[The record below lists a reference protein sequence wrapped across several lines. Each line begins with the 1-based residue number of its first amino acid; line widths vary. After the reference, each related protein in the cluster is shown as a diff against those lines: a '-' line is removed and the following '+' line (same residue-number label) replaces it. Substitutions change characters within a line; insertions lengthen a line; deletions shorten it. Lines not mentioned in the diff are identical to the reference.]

1 MSRGRANG
9 QPPPDRAEITIVV
22 TGVIGPGQRRQKKRH
37 KDGKENW
44 YTKPEVETYF
54 AVVRHEAALVMGDN
68 PPLEGAIELSL
79 LTVWLPP
86 ESWSLRRRGLA
97 MSGLIQ
103 KTTRPDLDNP
113 IKGFKDA
120 VRGIVYRDDKQVVSY
135 GRCAKVYGDRPRLEA
150 RLTVIDH
157 MPAELPAKPNARQHE
172 LFALFTGTAA

>member
-1 MSRGRANG
+1 NVKSAADPMRDHN
-9 QPPPDRAEITIVV
+9 EITIVV
-22 TGVIGPGQRRQKKRH
+22 PGVIVPWQRARKKRH
-37 KDGKENW
+37 KDGTEHW
-44 YTKPEVETYF
+44 YNKPEVETYF
-54 AVVRHEAALVMGDN
+54 AVVRHEAAFVMGDD

-79 LTVWLPP
+79 LAVWLPP
-86 ESWSLRRRGLA
+86 SSWSLRKRGLA

-103 KTTRPDLDNP
+103 KITRPDLDNS

-120 VRGIVYRDDKQVVSY
+120 VRGVVYRDDKQVVSY
-135 GRCAKVYGDRPRLEA
+135 GHCAKVYGDRPRLEA